1 VVVEARSADIEDWV
15 TREAEQDMLGLVTV
29 ALADIEEWVPWEAE
43 QDMLGLVTVALA
55 DINLTLKFA
64 RTVAGIVPV
73 TGKLLG
79 CRESG
84 EVPRECS

>member
-15 TREAEQDMLGLVTV
+15 PWEAEQDMLGLVTV
-29 ALADIEEWVPWEAE
+29 ALALADIKEWVPWEVE

-64 RTVAGIVPV
+64 QTVAGIVPV
-73 TGKLLG
+73 TGK
-79 CRESG
+79 
-84 EVPRECS
+84 